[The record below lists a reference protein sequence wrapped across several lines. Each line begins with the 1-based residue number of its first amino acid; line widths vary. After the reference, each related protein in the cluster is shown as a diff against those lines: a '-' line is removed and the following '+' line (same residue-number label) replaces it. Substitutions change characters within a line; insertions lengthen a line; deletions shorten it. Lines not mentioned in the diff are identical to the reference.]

1 MNSYGLI
8 DWLLDRLINWFI
20 DWSIETHT
28 FYLVCVSERTS
39 FTCLFREM
47 LACDVIVT
55 SCHRLC
61 TAIVSVY
68 GKCSTRQKK
77 KKIFYR
83 RNVILSRV
91 PGKRFVTRRFFS
103 SSPQIQR
110 VSKQVK
116 KPSASQQVNL
126 YQTSQSSR
134 ARINQLRNFSTDA
147 LKAVSNTETYD
158 MQCNMI

>member
-77 KKIFYR
+77 KDFLQTKCNPIGCPEKDLLQGDFFPRLLKY
-83 RNVILSRV
+83 NVFRSKLKNR
-91 PGKRFVTRRFFS
+91 
-103 SSPQIQR
+103 QQ
-110 VSKQVK
+110 VSKWIFI
-116 KPSASQQVNL
+116 KPV
-126 YQTSQSSR
+126 R
-134 ARINQLRNFSTDA
+134 A
-147 LKAVSNTETYD
+147 VEHE
-158 MQCNMI
+158 